1 MKSTNSDTKLTEML
15 QLVLGEPI
23 QPDDIDDSICFLTAI
38 VLLLIGT
45 IYVDGEVD
53 EDEKRHFYTV
63 LRRFFPKE
71 RFGELTQKIVQ
82 GISAHKLFRQAKA
95 FQLCTNSFST
105 PERLLLMS
113 FGYQIS
119 ISDGS
124 MHVKEQQY
132 LQRIGQLL
140 KLETRYLNIL
150 EQGFA
155 GLPIKD
161 YGSLREVRNWLDP
174 VRFQAFDT
182 VFVEAANFM
191 EEHLPNLE
199 IEAIKADATGLNS
212 RGEISSIVTTS
223 DASLIAFQHQRHQ
236 LVQLNRQLTDMIGSL
251 HEQALLPKPL
261 LDEATDFMERLQSS
275 TFRVAVIGEFSKGK
289 STLLNAL
296 LGQDVQ
302 PVSMRPCSSTISI
315 LRYGETPRLICCY
328 TDGTED
334 EISLDEYVVKS
345 TIPKEDAVASHIVQ
359 ALLNNPI
366 NRLIYESPEL
376 EFCKNGVEI
385 VDSPGLNEHPNRTL
399 VTQAILEETDAV
411 IVLLSAMQLLTESEQ
426 GLVREIAPKVIAHH
440 GKQTVSGLFAV
451 VNFVDCLDED
461 EPEAFDDLKRRTENF
476 FLAGD
481 TPFVPNHD
489 RLHYI
494 SAKQALKAKKAKVT
508 NAYLSDFNQFIRSLE
523 QFLTRDRGSLQLAA
537 ALETTDRLLNVA
549 STVLTHHLEQGIQ
562 SQQKQEQERQY
573 AIELMGHASGRALK
587 VREAASEFL
596 NELDEKLI
604 ESFNQWWEKRLFSEL
619 QAKRQKW
626 SCEKSSVFDRDQVV
640 AYASRQ
646 FELDFT
652 DAFQDWL
659 KSEAVPEL
667 IVPALNGIEQI
678 IKHHITALQ
687 SDLET
692 LDQGFYSSTF
702 DWTLHELMFTSVD
715 GEEGN
720 LIGGLS
726 GVALAAAA
734 IALPGILLPLII
746 GSLVGG
752 FGIGTLMGLKDSLFD
767 SVFGKCCDVLGE
779 SCQQIYDG
787 LINEI
792 IQCTNNQLDEFDT
805 SIEKI
810 LGVSHMQLEQMQI
823 KATASEKEHEQSQQ
837 FMHEQLQK
845 LNTMRQE
852 MAVIAK

>member
-1 MKSTNSDTKLTEML
+1 
-15 QLVLGEPI
+15 
-23 QPDDIDDSICFLTAI
+23 
-38 VLLLIGT
+38 
-45 IYVDGEVD
+45 
-53 EDEKRHFYTV
+53 
-63 LRRFFPKE
+63 
-71 RFGELTQKIVQ
+71 
-82 GISAHKLFRQAKA
+82 
-95 FQLCTNSFST
+95 
-105 PERLLLMS
+105 
-113 FGYQIS
+113 
-119 ISDGS
+119 
-124 MHVKEQQY
+124 
-132 LQRIGQLL
+132 
-140 KLETRYLNIL
+140 
-150 EQGFA
+150 
-155 GLPIKD
+155 
-161 YGSLREVRNWLDP
+161 
-174 VRFQAFDT
+174 
-182 VFVEAANFM
+182 
-191 EEHLPNLE
+191 
-199 IEAIKADATGLNS
+199 
-212 RGEISSIVTTS
+212 
-223 DASLIAFQHQRHQ
+223 
-236 LVQLNRQLTDMIGSL
+236 
-251 HEQALLPKPL
+251 
-261 LDEATDFMERLQSS
+261 
-275 TFRVAVIGEFSKGK
+275 
-289 STLLNAL
+289 
-296 LGQDVQ
+296 
-302 PVSMRPCSSTISI
+302 
-315 LRYGETPRLICCY
+315 
-328 TDGTED
+328 
-334 EISLDEYVVKS
+334 
-345 TIPKEDAVASHIVQ
+345 
-359 ALLNNPI
+359 
-366 NRLIYESPEL
+366 
-376 EFCKNGVEI
+376 
-385 VDSPGLNEHPNRTL
+385 
-399 VTQAILEETDAV
+399 
-411 IVLLSAMQLLTESEQ
+411 
-426 GLVREIAPKVIAHH
+426 
-440 GKQTVSGLFAV
+440 
-451 VNFVDCLDED
+451 
-461 EPEAFDDLKRRTENF
+461 
-476 FLAGD
+476 
-481 TPFVPNHD
+481 
-489 RLHYI
+489 
-494 SAKQALKAKKAKVT
+494 
-508 NAYLSDFNQFIRSLE
+508 
-523 QFLTRDRGSLQLAA
+523 
-537 ALETTDRLLNVA
+537 
-549 STVLTHHLEQGIQ
+549 
-562 SQQKQEQERQY
+562 
-573 AIELMGHASGRALK
+573 MGHASGRALK

-752 FGIGTLMGLKDSLFD
+752 FGIGTLMGLKDALFD

-792 IQCTNNQLDEFDT
+792 IQCANNQLDEFDT

-823 KATASEKEHEQSQQ
+823 KATASEEEHEQSQQ

-852 MAVIAK
+852 MAVIAKQS